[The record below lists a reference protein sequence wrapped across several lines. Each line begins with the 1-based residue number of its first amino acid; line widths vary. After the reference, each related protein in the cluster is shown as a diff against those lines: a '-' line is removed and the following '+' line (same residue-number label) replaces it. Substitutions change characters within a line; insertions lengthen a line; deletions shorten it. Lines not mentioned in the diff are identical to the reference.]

1 MKEKGIR
8 WGRRT
13 EAGLLLLIGIVLG
26 ACREFLFINL
36 NYQIDHVARH
46 TRFSYAHSLFQGWT
60 RGMGLGVLLTL
71 KWVLALAFIL
81 AMLALSVV
89 MSRVLF
95 HTWRHTRPLV
105 IGFAAFAIVSVAL
118 HALAYWRPDF
128 EMVSIHLSH
137 MLQYPVVLLFLLL
150 AAGLPG
156 VRGFA
161 E

>member
-1 MKEKGIR
+1 M
-8 WGRRT
+8 
-13 EAGLLLLIGIVLG
+13 EALLLLLIGIVLG

-60 RGMGLGVLLTL
+60 RGLDLGTLLTL

-81 AMLALSVV
+81 TMMVLSVL

-95 HTWRHTRPLV
+95 NTWRHTRPLV
-105 IGFAAFAIVSVAL
+105 LGFAIFTIAAMAL
-118 HALAYWRPDF
+118 HALARWRPDF

-137 MLQYPVVLLFLLL
+137 MLQYPVMLLFLLL

-156 VRGFA
+156 VKARS